1 MDKPINQ
8 ITGFRSLEDLRSYLE
23 ERPQLNLGI
32 MMDRNN
38 TTLIHFAAFNNDL
51 VKMKIFINHY
61 K

>member
-8 ITGFRSLEDLRSYLE
+8 ITAFRSLEDLKGYLE

-32 MMDRNN
+32 MMDKNN
-38 TTLIHFAAFNNDL
+38 TTLLHFAAFNNDL

>member
-8 ITGFRSLEDLRSYLE
+8 ITSFKSLEDLKNYLE

-38 TTLIHFAAFNNDL
+38 TTLLHFSSFNNDL
-51 VKMKIFINHY
+51 LKMKIFISHY